1 MHAVDIIV
9 KKRDGGELTR
19 EEIEFFVM
27 GVVRGEIPDYQAA
40 AWLMAIVLRGMSKR
54 ETVDLTEVMARS
66 GDVLDLSDVAPMV
79 VDKHSTGGVGDKVSL
94 TVAPM
99 VAACGLP
106 VGKMSG
112 RGLSFSG
119 GTLDKLESIPGF
131 NVNLTIEQFKRQ
143 LATIGIVIAGQTADL
158 APADGILYALRD
170 VTGTVESLPL
180 IASSVMSKKI
190 AAGANAIVLDVKVG
204 RGAFMKTVEDAVA
217 LAKVMVEIGEGVG
230 RNVRAAIS
238 DMNQP
243 LGRAVGN
250 ALEVAEAIATLR
262 GYGPEDFTAHCLDIA
277 THMLI
282 LGELARDETQAQTR
296 LKEVI
301 HSGAA
306 LEKFRQ
312 MVEAQHGDPAVVDHP
327 EIMPRAS
334 IIRPVAAPQD
344 GWVKALDAM
353 EVGLAAVG
361 LGAGREKKGQPVD
374 HAVGFVFHK
383 KIGDQVKAG
392 EPLFT
397 VHANSE
403 AAYQMAA
410 ERVLRAYEFSATAV
424 PAPPLF
430 YQIIK

>member
-1 MHAVDIIV
+1 MHAVDIII

-19 EEIEFFVM
+19 QEIEFFVM
-27 GVVRGEIPDYQAA
+27 GVVHGEIPDYQAA

-94 TVAPM
+94 VVAPM

-119 GTLDKLESIPGF
+119 GTLDKLESIPGL
-131 NVNLTIEQFKRQ
+131 NVHLTIEQFKRQ

-190 AAGANAIVLDVKVG
+190 AAGANAIVLDVKAG
-204 RGAFMKTVEDAVA
+204 RGAFMKTVQDAVA

-230 RNVRAAIS
+230 RKVRAAIS

-243 LGRAVGN
+243 LGNAVGN

-262 GYGPEDFTAHCLDIA
+262 GYGPEDLTEHCLTIA
-277 THMLI
+277 AHMLI
-282 LGELARDETQAQTR
+282 LGGLTDDEAQARTR
-296 LKEVI
+296 LEEAVR
-301 HSGAA
+301 SGAA

-334 IIRPVAAPQD
+334 IVRSVAAPQD

-361 LGAGREKKGQPVD
+361 LGAGREKKGQPID
-374 HAVGFVFHK
+374 HAVGFLFHK
-383 KIGDQVKAG
+383 KIGDRVKSG

-403 AAYQMAA
+403 AAYQVAS
-410 ERVLRAYEFSATAV
+410 EWVLRAYEFSATEV

-430 YQIIK
+430 YEIIK